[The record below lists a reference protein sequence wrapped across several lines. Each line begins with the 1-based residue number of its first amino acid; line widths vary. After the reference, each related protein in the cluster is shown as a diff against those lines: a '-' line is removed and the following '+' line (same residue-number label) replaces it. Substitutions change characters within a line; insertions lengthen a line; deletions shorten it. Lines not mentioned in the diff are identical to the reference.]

1 MLTCARCTVIY
12 NTFGVIVRRY
22 VHIANYARDR
32 CNRRACI
39 PTVSRYVYT
48 CSLQIHFMKFHF
60 MVSCRS
66 RGLRFGA
73 KNWSNR
79 CDAPAFTPLPSEAQV
94 VRTLSRQ
101 IILRNLLFT
110 LFLPL
115 YSRVYLLYSYI
126 RYILYSNFIYDYP
139 YVHKISKVS
148 PIYIYN
154 HFLRWFKIDTK
165 IRQVYCKISVV
176 QR

>member
-115 YSRVYLLYSYI
+115 YSRVYLLYSSIYDISYI
-126 RYILYSNFIYDYP
+126 VILYMTVLTCIKFQKYLQFIYIIIFFGDL
-139 YVHKISKVS
+139 KSTQRFDK
-148 PIYIYN
+148 YIVKY
-154 HFLRWFKIDTK
+154 
-165 IRQVYCKISVV
+165 Q
-176 QR
+176 

>member
-115 YSRVYLLYSYI
+115 YSRVYLLYSSIYDISYI
-126 RYILYSNFIYDYP
+126 VILYMTVLTCIKFQKYLQFIYIITFFDDL
-139 YVHKISKVS
+139 KSTQRFDK
-148 PIYIYN
+148 YIVKY
-154 HFLRWFKIDTK
+154 
-165 IRQVYCKISVV
+165 Q
-176 QR
+176 

>member
-115 YSRVYLLYSYI
+115 YSRVYLLYSSIYDISYI
-126 RYILYSNFIYDYP
+126 VILYMTVLTCIKFQKYLQFIYIITFFGDLKP
-139 YVHKISKVS
+139 TQRFDK
-148 PIYIYN
+148 YIVKY
-154 HFLRWFKIDTK
+154 
-165 IRQVYCKISVV
+165 Q
-176 QR
+176 

>member
-115 YSRVYLLYSYI
+115 YSRVYLLYSSIYDISYI
-126 RYILYSNFIYDYP
+126 VILCMTVLMCIKFQKYLQFIY
-139 YVHKISKVS
+139 
-148 PIYIYN
+148 N
-154 HFLRWFKIDTK
+154 NFLRWFTTDTK
-165 IRQVYCKISVV
+165 IRNIL
-176 QR
+176 

>member
-115 YSRVYLLYSYI
+115 YSRVYLLYSSIYDISYI
-126 RYILYSNFIYDYP
+126 VILYMTVLTCIKFQKYLQFIYIITFFGDL
-139 YVHKISKVS
+139 KSTQRFDK
-148 PIYIYN
+148 YIVKY
-154 HFLRWFKIDTK
+154 
-165 IRQVYCKISVV
+165 Q
-176 QR
+176 

>member
-115 YSRVYLLYSYI
+115 YSRVYLLHSSIHDPISYI
-126 RYILYSNFIYDYP
+126 VILYMTVLTCITFRKYLQYL
-139 YVHKISKVS
+139 Y
-148 PIYIYN
+148 IYIII
-154 HFLRWFKIDTK
+154 FFIL
-165 IRQVYCKISVV
+165 
-176 QR
+176 

>member
-115 YSRVYLLYSYI
+115 YSRVYLLYSSIYDISYI
-126 RYILYSNFIYDYP
+126 VILYMTVLTCIKFQKYLQFIYIIIFFGDL
-139 YVHKISKVS
+139 KSTQRFDK
-148 PIYIYN
+148 YIVK
-154 HFLRWFKIDTK
+154 H
-165 IRQVYCKISVV
+165 Q
-176 QR
+176 

>member
-115 YSRVYLLYSYI
+115 YSRVYLLYSSIYDISYI
-126 RYILYSNFIYDYP
+126 VILCMTVLMCITFQKYLQFIY
-139 YVHKISKVS
+139 
-148 PIYIYN
+148 N
-154 HFLRWFKIDTK
+154 NFLRWFTTDTK
-165 IRQVYCKISVV
+165 IRNIL
-176 QR
+176 

>member
-115 YSRVYLLYSYI
+115 YSRVYLLYSSIYDISYI
-126 RYILYSNFIYDYP
+126 VILYMTVLMCIKFQKYLQFIY
-139 YVHKISKVS
+139 
-148 PIYIYN
+148 N
-154 HFLRWFKIDTK
+154 NFLRWFTTDTK
-165 IRQVYCKISVV
+165 IRNIL
-176 QR
+176 

>member
-115 YSRVYLLYSYI
+115 YSRVYLLYSSIYDISYI
-126 RYILYSNFIYDYP
+126 VILCMTVLMCIKFQKYLQFIY
-139 YVHKISKVS
+139 
-148 PIYIYN
+148 N
-154 HFLRWFKIDTK
+154 NFLWWFTTDTK
-165 IRQVYCKISVV
+165 IRNIL
-176 QR
+176 

>member
-22 VHIANYARDR
+22 GIANYARDR

-115 YSRVYLLYSYI
+115 YSRVYLLYSSIYDISYI
-126 RYILYSNFIYDYP
+126 VILYMTVLTCIKFQKYLQFIYIITFFGDL
-139 YVHKISKVS
+139 KSTQRFDK
-148 PIYIYN
+148 YIVKY
-154 HFLRWFKIDTK
+154 
-165 IRQVYCKISVV
+165 Q
-176 QR
+176 